1 MKTNGPSK
9 KFQTKPCKEGSIEL
23 DKKNISLEKNSKFQ
37 KNCNRQNKENI
48 QIYPFIDSW
57 QRGKKGVFM
66 TTMMFLLVWI
76 AALSMAQDCL
86 TVKDELELVSRKN
99 ISLEIWNLQLI

>member
-1 MKTNGPSK
+1 MDQVKSFKQNLARKEVLSLTKRIFLLRRILNFK
-9 KFQTKPCKEGSIEL
+9 KKLYQI
-23 DKKNISLEKNSKFQ
+23 
-37 KNCNRQNKENI
+37 NKENI

-57 QRGKKGVFM
+57 QRDKKGVFM

-99 ISLEIWNLQLI
+99 ISLEIWNLQLFN

>member
-1 MKTNGPSK
+1 MDQVKSFKQNLARKEVLSLTKRIFLLRRILNFK
-9 KFQTKPCKEGSIEL
+9 KKLYQI
-23 DKKNISLEKNSKFQ
+23 
-37 KNCNRQNKENI
+37 NKENI

-99 ISLEIWNLQLI
+99 ISLEIWNLQLFN